1 MQVEYLPM
9 QDTDALEIQEDTL
22 RYKMNPQVPELDRDQ
37 YWVIPARGFL
47 KCF

>member
-22 RYKMNPQVPELDRDQ
+22 TGIKLGILMH
-37 YWVIPARGFL
+37 FL
-47 KCF
+47 FRLSRAAVQP